1 MTAARRLAALE
12 SSLQPLDV
20 VLRVLAD
27 AQAYASLDAYARAVA
42 EVPVE
47 SAPLAKVSLPY
58 ALDRIQDDP
67 HEAEKR
73 MRRHDGAWV
82 DYGAEGLLIA
92 YHVVEPDRI
101 RLLDVADVKK
111 EHRW

>member
-1 MTAARRLAALE
+1 MPYRFIETKPWERGVENLNRNAKL
-12 SSLQPLDV
+12 SLL
-20 VLRVLAD
+20 
-27 AQAYASLDAYARAVA
+27 
-42 EVPVE
+42 
-47 SAPLAKVSLPY
+47 Y

-73 MRRHDGAWV
+73 MQRPDGAWV

-92 YHVVEPDRI
+92 YEVIEPDRI
-101 RLLDVADVKK
+101 RLLAVADLKK